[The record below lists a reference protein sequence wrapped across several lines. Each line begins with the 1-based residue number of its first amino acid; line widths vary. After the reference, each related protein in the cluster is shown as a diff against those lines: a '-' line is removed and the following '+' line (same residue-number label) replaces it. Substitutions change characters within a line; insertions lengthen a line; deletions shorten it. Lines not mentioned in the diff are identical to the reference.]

1 MRRLITAALATA
13 ALVLTGCGS
22 EEPDPAATKD
32 SPSATRSPDP
42 TPSSEPEPTRSPEPS
57 PEPEPSSEPAPQPEP
72 TESPEPQTSVDSV
85 TMTRSGG
92 FAGVSQTWRIGP
104 SDPGHGPVFAAASP
118 EALEGAEGSTGKP
131 PCCDLFQYRLTVSY
145 SDGTV
150 ESFRV
155 YAGASAD
162 RALTHLVSAVAATQP
177 SSGPVYR

>member
-1 MRRLITAALATA
+1 MRRLITAVLATA

-22 EEPDPAATKD
+22 EEPDSAATED
-32 SPSATRSPDP
+32 SPSATRSPEP

-57 PEPEPSSEPAPQPEP
+57 PSSEPEPSSEPVPQPEP
-72 TESPEPQTSVDSV
+72 TQSPEPQTTVDSV

-92 FAGVSQTWRIGP
+92 FAGISQTWKIGP
-104 SDPGHGPVFAAASP
+104 SDPGHRAVFAAASP
-118 EALEGAEGSTGKP
+118 EALEDAEGSTGKP
-131 PCCDLFQYRLTVSY
+131 PCCDLFQYRLSVSY

-162 RALTHLVSAVAATQP
+162 RRWWRRSP
-177 SSGPVYR
+177 R